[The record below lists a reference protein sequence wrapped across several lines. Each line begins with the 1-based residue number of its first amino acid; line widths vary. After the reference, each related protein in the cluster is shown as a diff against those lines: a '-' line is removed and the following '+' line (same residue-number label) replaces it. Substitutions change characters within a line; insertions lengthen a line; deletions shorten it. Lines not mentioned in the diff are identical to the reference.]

1 MYPNNVTPNR
11 FLKIWKDVKATF
23 PNNRFTIAG
32 GCLRDYVLSGYDEDV
47 PINDIDVFIEVEDEF
62 DYEYHIHQSPVNYL
76 RDSTIRDHI
85 NLDSYDS
92 LSEIQNKHTYEIIYV
107 ADTLSEDRI
116 DPINLVAVRLR
127 NKDGGAEDFGKIV
140 SDAFDINVCQLWT
153 SDNGTE
159 FKMSSAAEEGFVT
172 KTILPLY
179 EEITEN
185 TCERMNRIC
194 INFLDFSSPAV
205 VRSFNHTDEI
215 IGYSYWEL
223 TDVGKSL
230 GLSLRKK

>member
-107 ADTLSEDRI
+107 ADYLSEDRI

-127 NKDGGAEDFGKIV
+127 NKDGGAEDFGKII

-153 SDNGTE
+153 TDNGTE
-159 FKMSSAAEEGFVT
+159 FEMSSAAEEGFVT

-194 INFLDFSSPAV
+194 INFLDFTSPTVTLAL
-205 VRSFNHTDEI
+205 D
-215 IGYSYWEL
+215 SYWKL

>member
-62 DYEYHIHQSPVNYL
+62 DYEYHIHQSPVEYL
-76 RDSTIRDHI
+76 RDSTIRDHDK
-85 NLDSYDS
+85 LDSYDS

-107 ADTLSEDRI
+107 ADAASDETLDM
-116 DPINLVAVRLR
+116 INLVPVRLKH
-127 NKDGGAEDFGKIV
+127 KDDGTEDFGKII

-153 SDNGTE
+153 TDEGTE

-185 TCERMNRIC
+185 TCERMGRIC
-194 INFLDFSSPAV
+194 IHFLDFTSPTV
-205 VRSFNHTDEI
+205 VKSFNHTDEY
-215 IGYSYWEL
+215 IGYSYWKL

-230 GLSLRKK
+230 GLSLRKE